1 MPKRVLNLELSKW
14 FLFSISHYSL
24 LQSCELLRIL
34 FCFKRVLDFCSLQ
47 HPDALLEAY
56 GTLILWTCSTP
67 NCGPAEAWS
76 HLVVAIPNLPK
87 CRLGRETQSAA
98 GAGWPLIVHSLFL
111 LAQCFSSNRTPALE
125 VLHFI
130 SFIKLMLGRILGSA
144 QA

>member
-1 MPKRVLNLELSKW
+1 MR

-24 LQSCELLRIL
+24 LQSCELLWIL
-34 FCFKRVLDFCSLQ
+34 FCFERGYFLTSVRFSTQMLCLKLMGHGF
-47 HPDALLEAY
+47 Y
-56 GTLILWTCSTP
+56 GLVAP
-67 NCGPAEAWS
+67 NRGPAEAWTR
-76 HLVVAIPNLPK
+76 LVVAIPNLPK

-111 LAQCFSSNRTPALE
+111 LAQCFSSNRTPAVE

-130 SFIKLMLGRILGSA
+130 SFVKLMLGRILGSA